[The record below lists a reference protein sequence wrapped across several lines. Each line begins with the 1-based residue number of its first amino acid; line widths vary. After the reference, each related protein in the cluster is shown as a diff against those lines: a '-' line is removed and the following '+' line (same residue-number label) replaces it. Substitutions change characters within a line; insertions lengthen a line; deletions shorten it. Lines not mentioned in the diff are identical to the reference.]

1 MRARDAAI
9 CVVMTAAALAGQSV
23 TDSSEGAFLEA
34 APVISSG
41 SPTAPAISD
50 DRILGIIPNFTTVS
64 DPHQAVA
71 PLTVRDKW
79 MLFVKE
85 TVDPFTFASA
95 AMGAAM
101 SQEGNTMPQYGHGR
115 NAYFQRVGAATADM
129 ATQNF
134 FSTALL
140 APLFHQD
147 PRYYRMG
154 PEHNIAR
161 RILYS
166 VSRQFITRQDSGRA
180 AFNIS
185 GVLGM
190 GMGIALSN
198 AYYPGADVDASV
210 NRSRFLTSIS
220 GNCFG
225 NLLPEFW
232 PDIQHLQ
239 KKLFHHKN

>member
-79 MLFVKE
+79 ILFVKE

>member
-1 MRARDAAI
+1 MRKCHVAI
-9 CVVMTAAALAGQSV
+9 CFVISAAGLLGQAV
-23 TDSSEGAFLEA
+23 TDSSDGSFIES
-34 APVISSG
+34 APVV
-41 SPTAPAISD
+41 SPVAPGITD
-50 DRILGIIPNFTTVS
+50 DRILGIIPNFTTVN

-71 PLTVRDKW
+71 PLTVKDKW

-101 SQEGNTMPQYGHGR
+101 SQGGNTMPQYGYGR
-115 NAYFQRVGAATADM
+115 NAFFQRVGAATADM

-134 FSTALL
+134 FSTAVL
-140 APLFHQD
+140 APVFHQD

-154 PEHNIAR
+154 PEHSIPR
-161 RILYS
+161 RVLYS
-166 VSRQFITRQDSGRA
+166 ISRQFIVRQDSGRS

-198 AYYPGADVDASV
+198 AYYPNQDVNFSV
-210 NRSRFLTSIS
+210 NRARFLTSIS
-220 GNCFG
+220 SNCFG

-232 PDIQHLQ
+232 PDMQRLQ
-239 KKLFHHKN
+239 QKLFHHKN